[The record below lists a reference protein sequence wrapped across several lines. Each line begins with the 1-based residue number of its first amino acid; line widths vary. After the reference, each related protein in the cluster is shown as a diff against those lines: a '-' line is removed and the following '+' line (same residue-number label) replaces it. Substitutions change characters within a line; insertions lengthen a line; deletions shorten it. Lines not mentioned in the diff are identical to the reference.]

1 MLLLRHCLG
10 RNLPQFA
17 LALAVALP
25 AAAAHAMA
33 QRTFVS
39 PNGADA
45 NTAANCALAAP
56 CRSFGAAITVTNPAG
71 EIIVLDSAGY
81 GPVVITKSVSIIS
94 PPGIYAGVSVTVAGT
109 EGVTINTPGINVTL
123 KGLTINGQA
132 ANTVGI
138 HFTQGTRLEIDG
150 CTVGNMTQQGVLV
163 DGPGTVSIVDST
175 VIGNGGIG
183 IQVTA
188 AAAVTIAESVVESN
202 GSTGISIES
211 GASATVEHSTVA
223 KNGLRGVAV
232 IGDIAGTRLAITS
245 SVVSD
250 HASGA
255 GVYADSTAAATD
267 VARLD
272 VADSTLARNASGV
285 QVVTASGGSA
295 KAGVVYNQIV
305 ENTVAGIVASGSA
318 SSIVRASWNGIF
330 RNGAGVSSA
339 GGGLVYSPVTNYVRD
354 NGTDGTPTA
363 DTLL

>member
-1 MLLLRHCLG
+1 MPLLRRRLG
-10 RNLPQFA
+10 RTFAHLAIA
-17 LALAVALP
+17 LAAGLP
-25 AAAAHAMA
+25 AVAAHAIA

-39 PNGADA
+39 PSGFDS
-45 NTAANCALAAP
+45 NTANNCGLLAP
-56 CRSFGAAITVTNPAG
+56 CRSFGAAITVTNAGG

-109 EGVTINTPGINVTL
+109 EGVTINTAGINVTL

-132 ANTVGI
+132 ANTTGI

-150 CTVGNMTQQGVLV
+150 CTVGNMTQQGILV

-175 VIGNGGIG
+175 VVGNGGIG
-183 IQVTA
+183 IQVAA
-188 AAAVTIAESVVESN
+188 AAAVTIAESVVQSN
-202 GSTGISIES
+202 GSTGISIEK
-211 GASATVEHSTVA
+211 GASATVEHSTVT
-223 KNGLRGVAV
+223 KNALRGIAA

-245 SVVSD
+245 STISD
-250 HASGA
+250 HVSGA
-255 GVYADSTAAATD
+255 GLYAESTVATD

-272 VADSTLARNASGV
+272 VAGSTLARNVSGV
-285 QVVTASGGSA
+285 QVVTAGGGSA

-330 RNGAGVSSA
+330 RNGAGISSA

-354 NGTDGTPTA
+354 NTTDGTPTA